1 MNAWLLAFGASGFGF
16 RKFDAGLLLPGT
28 VVLQDAK
35 ESLSKSSRA
44 IEETDLNELPSSIGA
59 GWGWSAGCAGSARQ
73 GMTLEARE
81 DLGVACELCRFLMN
95 C

>member
-16 RKFDAGLLLPGT
+16 RKFDAGLWSPGT

-59 GWGWSAGCAGSARQ
+59 GWGRKGPCAWSARGAV
-73 GMTLEARE
+73 GMTLEQPK
-81 DLGVACELCRFLMN
+81 DHLLGVVCGATP
-95 C
+95 